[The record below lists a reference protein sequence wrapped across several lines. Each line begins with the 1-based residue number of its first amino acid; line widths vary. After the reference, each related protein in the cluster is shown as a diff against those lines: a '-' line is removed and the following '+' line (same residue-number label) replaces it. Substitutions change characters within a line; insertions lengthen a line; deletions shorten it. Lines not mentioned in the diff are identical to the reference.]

1 MYQHTN
7 FASYIRFAVDAVQE
21 GLRQGAF
28 GGHLTQEDVRA
39 GTAEVSV
46 SYIGESVQG
55 DVLHVHMWCPPGT
68 NRTVVCSMEKEG
80 QVINQVTLT
89 YHAAAV

>member
-68 NRTVVCSMEKEG
+68 SRTVVCSMEKEG